1 MSALLTYALDN
12 KNQLVH
18 IDSVQHGGACQ
29 CRCPHCQ
36 APLDAKN
43 GGQIR
48 EHHFAHSHGHYC
60 EGAYETALH
69 LLSKQIILK
78 QEGIMLPESDDKNK
92 PHGFIKL
99 KDIKVEQWDNAF
111 KIRPDIEG
119 VMDDGRR
126 IIIECLVTHKIND
139 KKYSIIIDNG
149 LLCVEID
156 LTWLELNKESLQK
169 FLTQESA
176 NRKWIEKR
184 AEVVTTDTCG
194 SVSHRNP
201 RFDIAKEILKNTF
214 DNLGITLHPK
224 VGSYYKLSNWNY
236 DICEIDANFRGFKT
250 DLLLFRSRKNNKGFI
265 SINFRGRRRN
275 SNSKI
280 PRDLRII
287 DIIINQESETE
298 IRKLFSKGVISSVM
312 SNKVVFVGSW
322 DFKNVPCPEEFL

>member
-18 IDSVQHGGACQ
+18 VDSVQHGSACQ

-69 LLSKQIILK
+69 LMAKQIVLE
-78 QEGIMLPESDDKNK
+78 QGGVMLPESDDKNK
-92 PHGFIKL
+92 PHGFVEL
-99 KDIKVEQWDNAF
+99 KDIKVEQWDDSF
-111 KIRPDIEG
+111 KIRPDVEG
-119 VMDDGRR
+119 IMNDGRR
-126 IIIECLVTHKIND
+126 IIIECLVTHKVND
-139 KKYSIIIDNG
+139 KKYNVIIDNN
-149 LLCVEID
+149 LLCIEID
-156 LTWLELNKESLQK
+156 LNWLELNKDFLQK
-169 FLTQESA
+169 FLTQETKD
-176 NRKWIEKR
+176 RRWIEKR
-184 AEVVTTDTCG
+184 EIIHSSGNDG

-201 RFDIAKEILKNTF
+201 RFDVAKGILKNTF
-214 DNLGITLHPK
+214 DSLGLTLHPK
-224 VGSYYKLSNWNY
+224 VGTYYKLSNWHY
-236 DICEIDANFRGFKT
+236 DVCEVDANFRGFKT
-250 DLLLFRSRKNNKGFI
+250 DLLLFRSRSKNKGYI

-275 SNSKI
+275 SNAKI

-287 DIIINQESETE
+287 DIIINQESEAE
-298 IRKLFSKGVISSVM
+298 ICKLFSKGVISSIM
-312 SNKVVFVGSW
+312 SNKVFFVGPW